1 MQQYYPSFYTF
12 FLWKPFFPGQTPV
25 PRRSG
30 PWILDLSH
38 DPIWAIW
45 LAEVRKFHQHH
56 DKMINSIRTKVIWIH
71 SSIIMQENCSYNMYL
86 CAMVTLWK
94 IKHSR
99 ACLQHVWQKYSLA
112 KVCRHRYSFE
122 LCIRYCTLVWW
133 RSIVMKTCIN
143 LTWFICFEKVIS

>member
-12 FLWKPFFPGQTPV
+12 LWKPFFPGSDTRPTQVGAMDPWPV
-25 PRRSG
+25 TWPNLS
-30 PWILDLSH
+30 DL
-38 DPIWAIW
+38 I
-45 LAEVRKFHQHH
+45 EVRKFHQHH
-56 DKMINSIRTKVIWIH
+56 DKIFNSIRTKVIWIH
-71 SSIIMQENCSYNMYL
+71 SSIIMQENCSYNLYL
-86 CAMVTLWK
+86 CAMVTLRK

-112 KVCRHRYSFE
+112 KVCRHSYSFE

-143 LTWFICFEKVIS
+143 LIWFICSEKVIS